1 MCIVLRGVSEES
13 RRDATIE
20 EPTRAKTRE
29 RRRSQRLRW
38 RMLPRE
44 SSKFNIESIGE
55 NLIKLLPPEATRRL
69 GFRPPMAS
77 QMSEKSPKMQR

>member
-1 MCIVLRGVSEES
+1 MCIVLTGVPEES
-13 RRDATIE
+13 RKDATIE
-20 EPTRAKTRE
+20 ERKEPTRAKTRK

-38 RMLPRE
+38 RVLPRE

-69 GFRPPMAS
+69 GFHPP
-77 QMSEKSPKMQR
+77 PNGVPNV